1 MTVCGYGRVSRGRD
15 GGTDTL
21 HYQRLRL
28 TGADGDAAHI
38 HQDIITGTVM
48 QGPGLNS
55 LLEVIR
61 AGDVL
66 VVTALDPAASHSQT
80 DGAVG
85 DRPTHRTTEDPR
97 RLAPVRSGMVSYCI
111 LSRQFRPAPPPWS
124 AIGAPNDNRRPPRA
138 PFIGIEPGPSRSLPL
153 SPCSN
158 AKAVPR
164 WIRGKAIR
172 CANRQK
178 WLALNTRVRLQ
189 PAKRWPLGC
198 GSRWNPLPRSGALQD
213 HGCHDDWDCSLSQF
227 AWAVHRDAA
236 ERRNS

>member
-15 GGTDTL
+15 DGTDTL
-21 HYQRLRL
+21 HNQRLRL
-28 TGADGDAAHI
+28 TGDAAAATHI

-85 DRPTHRTTEDPR
+85 DRPTDPPTGQPKVPR
-97 RLAPVRSGMVSYCI
+97 RLAPARSGMVSYCI

-124 AIGAPNDNRRPPRA
+124 AIGAPNDNRRPPPA
-138 PFIGIEPGPSRSLPL
+138 PFIGIEPGTSRSHASHPL
-153 SPCSN
+153 FQ
-158 AKAVPR
+158 
-164 WIRGKAIR
+164 
-172 CANRQK
+172 RQG
-178 WLALNTRVRLQ
+178 RPSVD
-189 PAKRWPLGC
+189 
-198 GSRWNPLPRSGALQD
+198 SG
-213 HGCHDDWDCSLSQF
+213 
-227 AWAVHRDAA
+227 
-236 ERRNS
+236 

>member
-15 GGTDTL
+15 DGTDTL
-21 HYQRLRL
+21 HYQQLRL

-85 DRPTHRTTEDPR
+85 DRPTH
-97 RLAPVRSGMVSYCI
+97 
-111 LSRQFRPAPPPWS
+111 PP
-124 AIGAPNDNRRPPRA
+124 DNRRSPQTRTRPVRDGILLHTVPP
-138 PFIGIEPGPSRSLPL
+138 ISPS
-153 SPCSN
+153 
-158 AKAVPR
+158 AATV
-164 WIRGKAIR
+164 
-172 CANRQK
+172 
-178 WLALNTRVRLQ
+178 VRHWR
-189 PAKRWPLGC
+189 P
-198 GSRWNPLPRSGALQD
+198 
-213 HGCHDDWDCSLSQF
+213 
-227 AWAVHRDAA
+227 
-236 ERRNS
+236 ER